1 MALII
6 NRNDYDYKTNVQT
19 NIMWGETFKMNVK
32 APLIADR
39 IFKSYSDANSFVHDK
54 KNSAIQGLLLTVI
67 GDNKSKKGVYFVDG
81 IERNAGYIDDYG
93 NVYEEDEVELVLV
106 KVYSEG
112 SDDRQADW
120 VETDTGAPSYV
131 RNKPNITDNVDKNT
145 ISLVGRV
152 DFVNG
157 MPKVTRSLIN
167 SEDGIIKL
175 NKGNINYILYGNIQ
189 PSIRI
194 TWVEYNPEEP
204 QNIPNSFTNF
214 ETAEMYF
221 SDKDKTIYPE
231 YIRCG
236 NIVEGYQYYYLS
248 FERIDFNVNVD
259 EETIVKDSKTGSGGE
274 TVNFLRINVPKLKI
288 SDYNMLEDDS
298 YIKNIKF
305 KPNKWYRFKYFEVL
319 HSDYEDIKFKEL
331 ASVPEEINI
340 ESYRFI
346 KVDDSYYLKS
356 DFELDDVCLLNGTQI
371 TDEMMNECIFIL
383 NGIVYEAI
391 IIDAMVN
398 FVQKT
403 ITDKD
408 NLIKSIET
416 LEKLIYFA
424 DLGKY

>member
-6 NRNDYDYKTNVQT
+6 NRNDYEYRTNVQT

-39 IFKSYSDANSFVHDK
+39 IFKSYSNANSFVHDK

-67 GDNKSKKGVYFVDG
+67 GDNKNKKGVYFVDG
-81 IERNAGYIDDYG
+81 VERNAGYIDDYG
-93 NVYEEDEVELVLV
+93 YIYEEGEIELVLV
-106 KVYSEG
+106 KVYTEG

-120 VETDTGAPSYV
+120 IEADTGASSYV
-131 RNKPNITDNVDKNT
+131 RNKPNITDKVDKNT

-152 DFVNG
+152 DFING
-157 MPKVTRSLIN
+157 MPKVTRNLIN

-175 NKGNINYILYGNIQ
+175 NKGNINYVLYGTIQ

-194 TWVEYNPEEP
+194 TWVEYNPEQP
-204 QNIPNSFTNF
+204 QNIPNSFTDF

-236 NIVEGYQYYYLS
+236 NIVEGYMYYYLS

-319 HSDYEDIKFKEL
+319 YSDYADINFKEL
-331 ASVPEEINI
+331 SSVPEEINI

-346 KVDDSYYLKS
+346 KVDNSYYLKS
-356 DFELDDVCLLNGTQI
+356 DFELDDVYLLNGTQI
-371 TDEMMNECIFIL
+371 TDEMMTECIFML
-383 NGIVYEAI
+383 NGILYEAI
-391 IIDAMVN
+391 IVDATVN